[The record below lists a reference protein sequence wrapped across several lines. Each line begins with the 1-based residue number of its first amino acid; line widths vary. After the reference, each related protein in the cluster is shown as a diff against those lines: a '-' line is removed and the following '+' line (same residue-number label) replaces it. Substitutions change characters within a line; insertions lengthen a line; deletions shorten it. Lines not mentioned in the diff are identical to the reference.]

1 MTSFPIAVNTI
12 SDAWTTPMEQSLSR
26 LAKLGYRQFDVM
38 LTPTQLDT
46 ENLTPLD
53 FRRLRRFL
61 SDEGIRICSLTTQ
74 SLDHNLASP
83 RAEIRAMTVG
93 FKKSILNVA
102 AELDVPGIVVVSGR
116 YNPLNPPP
124 RAQLEG
130 WLRESLDAVIPYA
143 EKVGVKLFLENVP
156 MGVLPTAALMMDW
169 VNEYDSDALTVCYDV
184 SNAHFIK
191 EDLTEAIRL
200 VAPKLDLLH
209 LSDTP
214 EDAWRHDPIG
224 TGTIDHAAV
233 ARVLREVDYK
243 GMSVIEI
250 ITPDPDPVIM
260 ANHDLLAGMGWEPRR
275 DQAW

>member
-1 MTSFPIAVNTI
+1 MAGFPIAINTI
-12 SDAWTTPMEQSLSR
+12 SDAWTIPIEQSLSR

-38 LTPTQLDT
+38 VTPAHLDT
-46 ENLTPLD
+46 EDLTPPD
-53 FRRLRRFL
+53 FQRLRRFL

-83 RAEIRAMTVG
+83 RAEIRAMTLG

-102 AELDVPGIVVVSGR
+102 AELDVPGIVIVSGR

-130 WLRESLDAVIPYA
+130 WLRASLDAIIPYA
-143 EKVGVKLFLENVP
+143 ERVGVKLYLENVP

-169 VNEYDSDALTVCYDV
+169 VREFDSPALTVCYDV

-191 EDLTEAIRL
+191 ENLTEAIRL

-209 LSDTP
+209 LSDTTQ
-214 EDAWRHDPIG
+214 EAWRHDPIG
-224 TGTIDHAAV
+224 TGTIDHAAI
-233 ARVLREVDYK
+233 AGVLLNVDYK
-243 GMSVIEI
+243 GMSVVEI
-250 ITPDPDPVIM
+250 LTPDPDPVII

-275 DQAW
+275 NRAS